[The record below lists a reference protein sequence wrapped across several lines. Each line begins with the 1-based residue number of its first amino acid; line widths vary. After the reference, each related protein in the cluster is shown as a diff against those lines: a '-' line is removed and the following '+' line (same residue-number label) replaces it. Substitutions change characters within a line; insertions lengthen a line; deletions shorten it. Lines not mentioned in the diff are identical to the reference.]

1 MEATEYDI
9 ANVLAEEIRKEI
21 DSEILKKIQILAWRD
36 VLDEMKYWIRRDNDN
51 NVVGFLHCTIH
62 EFAMNGN
69 SCNGIIKDIEENSSG
84 EIFCTITHGMGE
96 DMEITYLY
104 EISETQYTSYLEFG
118 LTK

>member
-1 MEATEYDI
+1 MDDTEDEI

-21 DSEILKKIQILAWRD
+21 DSEILKKIQLLAWSD
-36 VLDEMKYWIRRDNDN
+36 VLDRMKYWIRRDKDN
-51 NVVGFLHCTIH
+51 TVVGFLHCSIDD
-62 EFAMNGN
+62 FARNANTG
-69 SCNGIIKDIEENSSG
+69 NGIIKDIEENSSG

-118 LTK
+118 LTE